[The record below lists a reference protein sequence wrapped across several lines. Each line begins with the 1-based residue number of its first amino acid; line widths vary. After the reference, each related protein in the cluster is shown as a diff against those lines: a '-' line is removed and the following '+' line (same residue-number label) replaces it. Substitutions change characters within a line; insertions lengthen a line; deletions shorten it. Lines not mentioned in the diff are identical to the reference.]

1 MIQYHERAPFECVW
15 LNKNKT
21 KQQKKHHKNDNEAL
35 MFNHCSVSLCPN

>member
-21 KQQKKHHKNDNEAL
+21 EQKKNPTK
-35 MFNHCSVSLCPN
+35 MTMKPSFYM